1 VSNKIRLLTIALG
14 VTALAG
20 VTYGVA
26 RRGLQRRAA
35 PPLESHA
42 FAANELSEPPSDE
55 LSLSDWESL
64 TVHSTRGS
72 MPDALDVALNL
83 DGIFDWQP
91 DGEAVTARPSDRVP
105 APLAGDD
112 QEAPNADDLGLAWL
126 IQATEAERSVG
137 ETDLTSDL
145 ENLALNDPFND
156 QEESEEV
163 DETDGNAL
171 DAMDEHE
178 DFRRTRA

>member
-1 VSNKIRLLTIALG
+1 MSNKIRLLTIALG

-42 FAANELSEPPSDE
+42 LAANELSEPPSDE
-55 LSLSDWESL
+55 LSLSDWETL
-64 TVHSTRGS
+64 TVHATRGS

-83 DGIFDWQP
+83 DGIFDGQP

-105 APLAGDD
+105 APFAGAD

-126 IQATEAERSVG
+126 IQATEAERSIG
-137 ETDLTSDL
+137 ENDLTPEL
-145 ENLALNDPFND
+145 ENLALNDQD
-156 QEESEEV
+156 ESEEA
-163 DETDGNAL
+163 DEAESDPLDGT
-171 DAMDEHE
+171 DEHE